1 MKRELAPRLTSVI
14 AAKGSPAYGAAM
26 PAVLLRLAMLIAL
39 VFMPFSMTNAPAMA
53 ASAAVPAA
61 GHCDE
66 HQKPADAPAKM
77 KMSCASCAALPA
89 VDMAPA
95 LSELPHEPPRLVK
108 AVNSLLD
115 TEPEIATPPPR
126 LS

>member
-1 MKRELAPRLTSVI
+1 MKGELAGRLTSVI
-14 AAKGSPAYGAAM
+14 AAKGSRAYVAAM

-39 VFMPFSMTNAPAMA
+39 ALMPFGMTNAPAKA
-53 ASAAVPAA
+53 ASVAGSPA

-77 KMSCASCAALPA
+77 DMSCASCAALPA
-89 VDMAPA
+89 VDIAPA
-95 LSELPHEPPRLVK
+95 VSDLPHELPRLVK
-108 AVNSLLD
+108 AVTSVTD
-115 TEPEIATPPPR
+115 TEPEIPTPPPM

>member
-1 MKRELAPRLTSVI
+1 MKRGLWSSVI
-14 AAKGSPAYGAAM
+14 AAKGSRAYVAAM

-39 VFMPFSMTNAPAMA
+39 VFMPFSMTNASAMA

-66 HQKPADAPAKM
+66 PQKPADAPAKM

-89 VDMAPA
+89 VDVAPVV
-95 LSELPHEPPRLVK
+95 SDLPHQLPRLVK
-108 AVNSLLD
+108 AANSLSD
-115 TEPEIATPPPR
+115 TEPEVATPPPR